1 MDLFSYLSSK
11 AEDTEPARNIDL
23 SESIEKKLFSPKGR
37 ISNEIIDQ
45 ILQSGPAG
53 YDHHA
58 LYEVFNFYSTHW
70 SVDEWGDKEIDGAVK
85 TIKDSYSGASLG
97 FLIDGKKIS
106 IYYDK
111 NEGMLLAYGNEC
123 RQHPTEIIP
132 WSDVEER
139 IYDMIEGNRFL
150 DVAEEKIA
158 AQVDEEDVVTTI
170 VYYFQDAFDIS
181 NDRLPKLFGKNGY
194 VFPDIID
201 KVRETI
207 RNQENGRKLL
217 ASAKQL
223 WSEYENGEVECHWK
237 YACKSD
243 CIEHLEAYLNG
254 RYEFSLPKQINK
266 LIPAF
271 IPNDAIDQAI
281 HLRGTKESDV
291 LFRRELYATSEEG
304 SNVSAVIEYLKNRFG
319 TGGYGYSG
327 FSTDYTAI
335 KKAYNHETR
344 TF

>member
-1 MDLFSYLSSK
+1 
-11 AEDTEPARNIDL
+11 
-23 SESIEKKLFSPKGR
+23 
-37 ISNEIIDQ
+37 
-45 ILQSGPAG
+45 
-53 YDHHA
+53 
-58 LYEVFNFYSTHW
+58 
-70 SVDEWGDKEIDGAVK
+70 
-85 TIKDSYSGASLG
+85 
-97 FLIDGKKIS
+97 
-106 IYYDK
+106 
-111 NEGMLLAYGNEC
+111 MLLAYGNEC

-243 CIEHLEAYLNG
+243 CIEH
-254 RYEFSLPKQINK
+254 K
-266 LIPAF
+266 
-271 IPNDAIDQAI
+271 
-281 HLRGTKESDV
+281 
-291 LFRRELYATSEEG
+291 
-304 SNVSAVIEYLKNRFG
+304 
-319 TGGYGYSG
+319 
-327 FSTDYTAI
+327 
-335 KKAYNHETR
+335 
-344 TF
+344 